1 MFFPQVGFTH
11 TESQERIGAQAIV
24 IVQVFVAQ
32 GQRDQALRQQF
43 PQGMIAIPRVTLV
56 EEALAEGLA
65 DSILAVDLTQQER
78 AAIAAEVTAREIGL
92 HGPPEM
98 IVEGKC
104 FLSFRLC

>member
-1 MFFPQVGFTH
+1 MFSQQIGFAH
-11 TESQERIGAQAIV
+11 AESQERIGAQAIV

-56 EEALAEGLA
+56 EEALAESLA

-78 AAIAAEVTAREIGL
+78 AAAIAAVR
-92 HGPPEM
+92 
-98 IVEGKC
+98 
-104 FLSFRLC
+104 

>member
-1 MFFPQVGFTH
+1 MFSQQVGFAH

-92 HGPPEM
+92 HGPPEV
-98 IVEGKC
+98 IVEGKR
-104 FLSFRLC
+104 FLSS